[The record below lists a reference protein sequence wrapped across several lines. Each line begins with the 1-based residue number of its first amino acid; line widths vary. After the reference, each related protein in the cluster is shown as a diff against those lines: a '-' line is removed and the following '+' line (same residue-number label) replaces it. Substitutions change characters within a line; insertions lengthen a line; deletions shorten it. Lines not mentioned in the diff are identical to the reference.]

1 MEPALRC
8 EQVVKR
14 FGDFVAVDHVDLAV
28 RPGEIFALLGPNGA
42 GKTTLIHCVTGLA
55 RQTSGT
61 IEVFGTDT
69 RKDFRKT
76 RKLVG
81 LVPQEINFDPFFTPI
96 ESLEIQMGLMGVRPD
111 RAYCEQLLATFRLTG
126 HRHAY
131 TRHLS
136 GGMKRRLLV
145 AKALVHRP
153 KLLFLDEP
161 TAGVDVELRKEL
173 WAEVLR
179 LRDQGT
185 TIILTTHYL
194 EEAEQLADRIGV
206 IHRGHIVITEDRDT
220 LMRRHRRQSLHV
232 TLTAPVENVP
242 EGLPDDAELIDGRTL
257 IVPWRYPEDL
267 ESALARIRRSAGI
280 LDITVEQSRLEDIF
294 IDLVASAD
302 QASDERLEHEGRT

>member
-8 EQVVKR
+8 RDVVKR
-14 FGDFVAVDHVDLAV
+14 FGEFAAVDGVDLTV
-28 RPGEIFALLGPNGA
+28 QPGEIFALLGPNGA

-55 RQTSGT
+55 RQTSGR
-61 IEVFGTDT
+61 IEVFGFDT
-69 RKDFRKT
+69 RKEYRRT

-96 ESLEIQMGLMGVRPD
+96 ESLEIQMGLMGVPPD
-111 RAYCEQLLATFRLTG
+111 PAHCERLLATFRLTG
-126 HRHAY
+126 HRDAY

-179 LRDQGT
+179 LREQGT

-206 IHRGHIVITEDRDT
+206 IHRGRVLLTDDRDA

-232 TLTAPVENVP
+232 TLAEPLAEVP
-242 EGLPDDAELIDGRTL
+242 EGLPDETRLAGDRTL

-267 ESALARIRRSAGI
+267 EQALARIRRTASI
-280 LDITVEQSRLEDIF
+280 LDVTVEQSRLEDIF
-294 IDLVASAD
+294 MDLIASAD
-302 QASDERLEHEGRT
+302 GVAAEAPAPEESR